1 MGARTSL
8 RRAPK
13 GSASTLGWVTRPAY
27 PAVLGAAVLC
37 YASLGAVLRILPELV
52 EDRAVLGLLVGAP
65 ALTAIVTRPG
75 GGRVADRVG
84 PAPVMLAGAALMAVG
99 VVPALASGGTGPL
112 LASRLA
118 VGAGEGAMMSAAVL
132 WLLRLS
138 GPGRQGRALAHIG
151 LANYAGLTAGPLLAS
166 ALGLAREPVLIVAAL
181 LPLAG
186 ALLTVGVRAPA
197 AQPAPAQPGGLLAAT
212 LIPGIG
218 LMLVNFGYV
227 ALLAFG
233 AGAAGTGLV
242 VPVFATLVIA
252 VRMVG
257 ASVPD
262 RAGARPTVV
271 VATLVAGAG
280 LAAVAVAGAPVPAL
294 AATALVAAGQALAVP
309 ALGLLALAG
318 VPGDRHGAAAGLFFA
333 FFDAGVG
340 AGGLVT
346 GGVARATSPAGA
358 LAAAGV
364 AVVAAG
370 LLQLRR
376 PALAPSRP

>member
-1 MGARTSL
+1 M
-8 RRAPK
+8 
-13 GSASTLGWVTRPAY
+13 TRPAY
-27 PAVLGAAVLC
+27 PAVLAAAVLC
-37 YASLGAVLRILPELV
+37 YASLGTVLRILPELV
-52 EDRAVLGLLVGAP
+52 DDRAVLGLLVGAP
-65 ALTAIVTRPG
+65 ALTAIFTRPG
-75 GGRVADRVG
+75 GGRLADRLG
-84 PAPVMLAGAALMAVG
+84 PAPVMLAGAALMAAG
-99 VVPALASGGTGPL
+99 VLPALVFGATGPL

-132 WLLRLS
+132 WLLRLA

-151 LANYAGLTAGPLLAS
+151 LANYGGLTAGPLLAS
-166 ALGLAREPVLIVAAL
+166 ALGLARGPVLIASAL

-197 AQPAPAQPGGLLAAT
+197 VQPSSAQPGGLLAAT
-212 LIPGIG
+212 LLPGIG

-233 AGAAGTGLV
+233 ATAAGTGLV

-252 VRMVG
+252 VRMLC

-271 VATLVAGAG
+271 VSTLAAGAG
-280 LAAVAVAGAPVPAL
+280 LAALALAGAPVPAL

-340 AGGLVT
+340 AGGLLA
-346 GGVARATSPAGA
+346 GGVARLSSPAGA

-376 PALAPSRP
+376 PAAGPGRP